1 MGPESTSNQLYCNF
15 APRSTYLMV
24 WLLFIYPVLVS
35 YCQITNWQTL
45 SIVKQHRFI
54 TSQFLQVRSLY
65 IVAWMLCS
73 RSHWAEIQVLIRAAG
88 LLWGPLPS
96 SSLWLNS
103 SPRGYNILFPC
114 WLVSWGPFI
123 GFSGHTHSL
132 PRGQQRCIRSFPCP
146 DLNSPT
152 SHQKLSAFKVLM

>member
-1 MGPESTSNQLYCNF
+1 MGPESTANQLSCSS
-15 APRSTYLMV
+15 APRSTYCIV
-24 WLLFIYPVLVS
+24 WLLFIYSVLVF

-54 TSQFLQVRSLY
+54 TSQFLQVRSQD

-88 LLWGPLPS
+88 LLSGPLPS

-103 SPRGYNILFPC
+103 SPRGYNILFPW
-114 WLVSWGPFI
+114 WLVSWGPFLAPI
-123 GFSGHTHSL
+123 LVATHTPYHVPSK
-132 PRGQQRCIRSFPCP
+132 G
-146 DLNSPT
+146 
-152 SHQKLSAFKVLM
+152 AFEPLT

>member
-1 MGPESTSNQLYCNF
+1 MGPESTANQLYCSS
-15 APRSTYLMV
+15 APRSTYCIV
-24 WLLFIYPVLVS
+24 WLLFIYSVLVF

-45 SIVKQHRFI
+45 SIVKQYRFI
-54 TSQFLQVRSLY
+54 TSQFLQVRSLD

-103 SPRGYNILFPC
+103 SPRGCNILFPW
-114 WLVSWGPFI
+114 WLVSWGPFLAPI
-123 GFSGHTHSL
+123 LVATHTPYHVPSKGASD
-132 PRGQQRCIRSFPCP
+132 PSHA
-146 DLNSPT
+146 LN
-152 SHQKLSAFKVLM
+152 L